1 MTIINPTYFESGLF
15 YIPQPKAQYSA
26 NESNTDLQQAITLW
40 EGDLVENALNPPL
53 YKSILDQI
61 DPLTGLVLDA
71 APDWIKNIVN
81 GDTYT
86 YEDKT
91 KYFKGLKE
99 IIPAY
104 VFSRNM
110 ADTYIDNGIT
120 GARRLKTS
128 SAEPVSATP
137 LFVRSWNTFVR
148 EYQSE
153 FIQFQEL
160 PVYRSYAYGILLDY
174 YYGRENQD
182 VYTSF
187 LEYLCD
193 MSELMPETFVD
204 LNMKTYKLKNEFD
217 F

>member
-26 NESNTDLQQAITLW
+26 NESNNDLDKAITLW
-40 EGDLVENALNPPL
+40 EGDLINNALNPPL
-53 YKSILDQI
+53 YTLILDQI
-61 DPLTGLVLDA
+61 DPITGEVLIT

-81 GDTYT
+81 GETYVYLT
-86 YEDKT
+86 KT

-148 EYQSE
+148 SYQSE
-153 FIQFQEL
+153 FTQFMDL
-160 PVYRSYAYGILLDY
+160 PVYRTYAYGVLIDY
-174 YYGRENQD
+174 YYGKENED
-182 VYTSF
+182 VFTSL

-193 MSELMPETFVD
+193 KSELMPEIFVD